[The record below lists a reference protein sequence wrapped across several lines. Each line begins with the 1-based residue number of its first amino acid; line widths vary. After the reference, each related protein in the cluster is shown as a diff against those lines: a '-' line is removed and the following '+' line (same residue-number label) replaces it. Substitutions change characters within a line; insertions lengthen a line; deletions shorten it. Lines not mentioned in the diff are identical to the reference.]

1 MKKLLLVAACTVA
14 SLAALAQG
22 TVNFNNSPSA
32 IGGAGAPISDIDGV
46 TKLAGT
52 TFMAVLYAGPSA
64 GALAPIG
71 ATLTFRTGA
80 GAGFFNTTG
89 QDTSRII
96 GTVAPGAVATIQVR
110 AWENTSGAITSWDLA
125 TAAGVKTGQSAIFT
139 VTTGGVGSPPSLPAN
154 LVGLTSFSLVPEPAT
169 YALLAL
175 GAGAL
180 LLRRRK

>member
-22 TVNFNNSPSA
+22 TVNFNNSPA
-32 IGGAGAPISDIDGV
+32 TVGGSGAPIFDADG
-46 TKLAGT
+46 TTRLAGT
-52 TFMAVLYAGPSA
+52 GFLAILYAGPA
-64 GALAPIG
+64 ANALAPIG
-71 ATLTFRTGA
+71 ATLSFRTGA

-89 QDTSRII
+89 QDTSRAIP
-96 GTVAPGAVATIQVR
+96 TVALGAVATIQVR
-110 AWENTSGAITSWDLA
+110 AWDNSSGLYATWDA
-125 TAAGVKTGQSAIFT
+125 ASAAGAKVGQSAIFT
-139 VTTGGVGSPPSLPAN
+139 VKTGGDGSPPALPAN
-154 LVGLTSFSLVPEPAT
+154 LVGLTSFNLVPEPAT